1 MLMVSVGMSLDVRE
15 LLANWRRLTPV
26 LWAKLL
32 LATFL
37 VPPAC
42 ALAMGTVLP
51 IGLPA
56 LAGLFLVS
64 VAPGAP
70 LMTRGAA
77 KRGFNMQ
84 MAASYQVWGALL
96 TPLMIPV
103 LVAAASSLYGHGIWL
118 SPLKLLRVI
127 ALQQFVPLLAGLALV
142 HWWPRLTGRLQRPL
156 NLLGN
161 LLLTVGLL
169 GLLWKL
175 GPALRHVS
183 PWVAVAALLLAVAC
197 MAAGLLLLGKGTA
210 TVQTLAVSNVNRH
223 VGLAMLLTGQDF
235 HNPRMV
241 PAIAAYALAAM
252 LVMAVFA
259 RIARRG
265 GMAATDGPAAAPG
278 TTENHPRTGPPGDC
292 STASRPVLAVR
303 SSCAKLVNSIEPRTP
318 NPEPRIL
325 NPEY

>member
-1 MLMVSVGMSLDVRE
+1 MSESLLKLVMPAAVLMLMVSVGMSLDVRE
-15 LLANWRRLTPV
+15 LISNWRRLTPA

-42 ALAMGTVLP
+42 ALALGMVLP

-103 LVAAASSLYGHGIWL
+103 LVVAASTLYGHGIWL
-118 SPLKLLRVI
+118 SPLKLMEIV
-127 ALQQFVPLLAGLALV
+127 ALQQFAPLLAGLALV
-142 HWWPRLTGRLQRPL
+142 HWWPSIAKRLQGPF

-161 LLLTVGLL
+161 FFLTAGVV

-175 GPALRHVS
+175 GPALRQVS
-183 PWVAVAALLLAVAC
+183 PWVPVAALLLAVAC
-197 MAAGLLLLGKGTA
+197 MASGFLLLGKGTA

-223 VGLAMLLTGQDF
+223 VGLAMLLSGQDF
-235 HNPRMV
+235 HNPRMI
-241 PAIAAYALAAM
+241 PAIASYALAAV
-252 LVMAVFA
+252 LVMTVFA
-259 RIARRG
+259 WIVRRG
-265 GMAATDGPAAAPG
+265 SMAATD
-278 TTENHPRTGPPGDC
+278 
-292 STASRPVLAVR
+292 
-303 SSCAKLVNSIEPRTP
+303 SSNVSP
-318 NPEPRIL
+318 
-325 NPEY
+325 

>member
-1 MLMVSVGMSLDVRE
+1 MPESLLKLVMPAAVLMLMVSVGMSLDVRE
-15 LLANWRRLTPV
+15 LISNWRRLTPT

-42 ALAMGTVLP
+42 ALALGMVLP
-51 IGLPA
+51 LGLPA

-103 LVAAASSLYGHGIWL
+103 LVAAASTLYGHGIWL
-118 SPLKLLRVI
+118 SPLKLMEIV
-127 ALQQFVPLLAGLALV
+127 ALQQFAPLLAGLALV
-142 HWWPRLTGRLQRPL
+142 HWWPPIANRLQGPL

-161 LLLTVGLL
+161 LFLTTGVV

-175 GPALRHVS
+175 GPALRQVS
-183 PWVAVAALLLAVAC
+183 PWVPVAALLLAVVC
-197 MAAGLLLLGKGTA
+197 MAAGLLLLGKGTQ

-223 VGLAMLLTGQDF
+223 VGLAMLLSGQDF
-235 HNPRMV
+235 HNPRMI
-241 PAIAAYALAAM
+241 PAIASYALAAV
-252 LVMAVFA
+252 LVMTVFA
-259 RIARRG
+259 WIVRRG
-265 GMAATDGPAAAPG
+265 GVAATD
-278 TTENHPRTGPPGDC
+278 
-292 STASRPVLAVR
+292 
-303 SSCAKLVNSIEPRTP
+303 SSKVSP
-318 NPEPRIL
+318 
-325 NPEY
+325 

>member
-1 MLMVSVGMSLDVRE
+1 MPESLIKLVMPVAVLMLMVSVGMSLDVRE
-15 LLANWRRLTPV
+15 LIANWRRLTPAR
-26 LWAKLL
+26 WAKLL

-42 ALAMGTVLP
+42 AVALGMVLP

-84 MAASYQVWGALL
+84 IAASYQVWGALL
-96 TPLMIPV
+96 APLMIPV

-118 SPLKLLRVI
+118 SPLKLLKII
-127 ALQQFVPLLAGLALV
+127 ALQQFAPLLAGLALV
-142 HWWPRLTGRLQRPL
+142 HWWPRAANRLRQPL
-156 NLLGN
+156 NLGGN
-161 LLLTVGLL
+161 ILLTTGVV

-183 PWVAVAALLLAVAC
+183 PWVAVAALVLAVAC
-197 MAAGLLLLGKGTA
+197 MAAGLLLLGKGSA

-223 VGLAMLLTGQDF
+223 VGLAMLLSGQDF
-235 HNPRMV
+235 HNPRMI
-241 PAIAAYALAAM
+241 PAIAAYALAAL

-259 RIARRG
+259 RVARHRG
-265 GMAATDGPAAAPG
+265 LGESAGPLESPAGAPA
-278 TTENHPRTGPPGDC
+278 GPF
-292 STASRPVLAVR
+292 TSRV
-303 SSCAKLVNSIEPRTP
+303 
-318 NPEPRIL
+318 
-325 NPEY
+325 

>member
-1 MLMVSVGMSLDVRE
+1 MPESLLKLLMPVAVLMLMVSVGMSLDVRE

-42 ALAMGTVLP
+42 ALALGAVLP

-103 LVAAASSLYGHGIWL
+103 LVGAASSLYGRGIWL
-118 SPLKLLRVI
+118 SPLKLIEII
-127 ALQQFVPLLAGLALV
+127 ALQQFAPLLAGLALI
-142 HWWPRLTGRLQRPL
+142 HWWPRVASRLQQPL
-156 NLLGN
+156 NLSGN
-161 LLLTVGLL
+161 ILLTTGLV

-175 GPALRHVS
+175 GPALRLVS
-183 PWVAVAALLLAVAC
+183 PWVAMAALLLAVAC
-197 MAAGLLLLGKGTA
+197 MVAGLLLLGRGTA
-210 TVQTLAVSNVNRH
+210 TARTLSVSNVNRH
-223 VGLAMLLTGQDF
+223 VGLAMLLSGQDF
-235 HNPRMV
+235 HNPRMI
-241 PAIAAYALAAM
+241 PAIAAYALAAL

-259 RIARRG
+259 RSARHRAMG
-265 GMAATDGPAAAPG
+265 ESDGLPEPPAAG
-278 TTENHPRTGPPGDC
+278 
-292 STASRPVLAVR
+292 
-303 SSCAKLVNSIEPRTP
+303 I
-318 NPEPRIL
+318 
-325 NPEY
+325 

>member
-1 MLMVSVGMSLDVRE
+1 MPESLLKLVMPVAVLMLMVSVGMSLDVRE

-26 LWAKLL
+26 LWARLL

-42 ALAMGTVLP
+42 ALVLGTVLP

-56 LAGLFLVS
+56 LAGLFLVA

-96 TPLMIPV
+96 TPLMIPL
-103 LVAAASSLYGHGIWL
+103 LVAVASWIYGHGIWL
-118 SPLKLLRVI
+118 SPLKLVKVV
-127 ALQQFVPLLAGLALV
+127 ALQQFAPLLAGLALV
-142 HWWPRLTGRLQRPL
+142 HGWPRVANRLQRPL

-175 GPALRHVS
+175 GPALRQVS
-183 PWVAVAALLLAVAC
+183 PWVAVAALLLAVVC
-197 MAAGLLLLGKGTA
+197 MAAGLLLLGRGSA
-210 TVQTLAVSNVNRH
+210 TVHTLAVSNVNRH
-223 VGLAMLLTGQDF
+223 VGLAMLLSGQDF

-241 PAIAAYALAAM
+241 PAIAAYALAAL

-259 RIARRG
+259 RIARHRG
-265 GMAATDGPAAAPG
+265 MGEADGSLKSPPSPASHLRASHPGAPTGTFAAG
-278 TTENHPRTGPPGDC
+278 
-292 STASRPVLAVR
+292 
-303 SSCAKLVNSIEPRTP
+303 I
-318 NPEPRIL
+318 
-325 NPEY
+325 